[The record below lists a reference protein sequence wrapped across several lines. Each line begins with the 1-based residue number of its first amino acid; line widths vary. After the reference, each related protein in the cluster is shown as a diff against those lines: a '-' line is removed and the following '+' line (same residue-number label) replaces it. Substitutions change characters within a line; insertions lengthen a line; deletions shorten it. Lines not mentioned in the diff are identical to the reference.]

1 MATRSINK
9 LALQGFQA
17 QLRLGNVIVQAGVF
31 HGNVIVQAFT
41 TSLGQSLY
49 VFYLMLFEL
58 WQYGVWT
65 A

>member
-1 MATRSINK
+1 MATRSVNK

-17 QLRLGNVIVQAGVF
+17 QLHLGNVM
-31 HGNVIVQAFT
+31 VQAFT
-41 TSLGQSLY
+41 TYFGQSLY

>member
-1 MATRSINK
+1 MRRRRPSMATRSINK

-17 QLRLGNVIVQAGVF
+17 QLRLGNVIVQA
-31 HGNVIVQAFT
+31 FT
-41 TSLGQSLY
+41 TYFGQSLN

-58 WQYGVWT
+58 WQYRVWT

>member
-17 QLRLGNVIVQAGVF
+17 QLRLGNVIVQA
-31 HGNVIVQAFT
+31 FT
-41 TSLGQSLY
+41 TYFGQSLY

-58 WQYGVWT
+58 WQYRVWT